1 MRLLRLDHADR
12 SSSRLALAKCKLRE
26 NIETVDITV
35 TQESLDA
42 HVQCL
47 KENGYR
53 IAKPFTLFT
62 GNMLWLTIGVFVGVM
77 LTGQVGSA
85 WTG

>member
-1 MRLLRLDHADR
+1 MTNKDL
-12 SSSRLALAKCKLRE
+12 E

-35 TQESLDA
+35 TQESMDA

-53 IAKPFTLFT
+53 INKPFTLFT
-62 GNMLWLTIGVFVGVM
+62 SNLLWGTLGLFAGAMLA
-77 LTGQVGSA
+77 GQVFLG
-85 WTG
+85 

>member
-1 MRLLRLDHADR
+1 MLYSYWGMLYNNCMTNQDI
-12 SSSRLALAKCKLRE
+12 E

-47 KENGYR
+47 KENRYR

-62 GNMLWLTIGVFVGVM
+62 GNMLWLTIGMFVGVM
-77 LTGQVGSA
+77 LTGQVVLG
-85 WTG
+85 

>member
-1 MRLLRLDHADR
+1 MSMTNKDI
-12 SSSRLALAKCKLRE
+12 E

-35 TQESLDA
+35 NQESMDA

-53 IAKPFTLFT
+53 INKPFTLFT
-62 GNMLWLTIGVFVGVM
+62 SNLLWGTIGLFAGAM
-77 LTGQVGSA
+77 LAGQVFLG
-85 WTG
+85 

>member
-1 MRLLRLDHADR
+1 MSMTNKDI
-12 SSSRLALAKCKLRE
+12 E

-35 TQESLDA
+35 TQESMDT

-53 IAKPFTLFT
+53 INKPFTLFT
-62 GNMLWLTIGVFVGVM
+62 SNLLWGTIGLFAGAM
-77 LTGQVGSA
+77 LAGQVFLG
-85 WTG
+85 

>member
-1 MRLLRLDHADR
+1 MSITNKDL
-12 SSSRLALAKCKLRE
+12 E

-35 TQESLDA
+35 TQESMDA

-53 IAKPFTLFT
+53 INKPFTLFT
-62 GNMLWLTIGVFVGVM
+62 SNLLWGTIGLFAGAM
-77 LTGQVGSA
+77 LAGQVFLG
-85 WTG
+85 

>member
-1 MRLLRLDHADR
+1 MSMTNKDI
-12 SSSRLALAKCKLRE
+12 E

-35 TQESLDA
+35 TQESMDA

-53 IAKPFTLFT
+53 INKPFTLFT
-62 GNMLWLTIGVFVGVM
+62 SNLLWGTIGLFAGAM
-77 LTGQVGSA
+77 LAGQVFLG
-85 WTG
+85 

>member
-1 MRLLRLDHADR
+1 MSIEDKDL
-12 SSSRLALAKCKLRE
+12 E

-35 TQESLDA
+35 TVESMDA

-53 IAKPFTLFT
+53 INKPFTLFT
-62 GNMLWLTIGVFVGVM
+62 NYAFWMIAGMCLGAYITGRVFLG
-77 LTGQVGSA
+77 
-85 WTG
+85 

>member
-1 MRLLRLDHADR
+1 MLYNKSMTNKDL
-12 SSSRLALAKCKLRE
+12 E

-77 LTGQVGSA
+77 LTGQVVLG
-85 WTG
+85 

>member
-1 MRLLRLDHADR
+1 MSMTNKDI
-12 SSSRLALAKCKLRE
+12 E

-35 TQESLDA
+35 TQESMDA

-53 IAKPFTLFT
+53 INKPFTLFT
-62 GNMLWLTIGVFVGVM
+62 SNLLWGTLGLFAGAMLA
-77 LTGQVGSA
+77 GQVFLG
-85 WTG
+85 

>member
-1 MRLLRLDHADR
+1 MTNKDI
-12 SSSRLALAKCKLRE
+12 E

-35 TQESLDA
+35 TQESMDA

-53 IAKPFTLFT
+53 INKPFTLFT
-62 GNMLWLTIGVFVGVM
+62 SNLLWGTIGLFAGAM
-77 LTGQVGSA
+77 LAGQVFLG
-85 WTG
+85 

>member
-1 MRLLRLDHADR
+1 MTNKDI
-12 SSSRLALAKCKLRE
+12 E

-47 KENGYR
+47 KENGYK

-62 GNMLWLTIGVFVGVM
+62 VNILWVTMGVFVGVM
-77 LTGQVGSA
+77 LTGQVVLGE
-85 WTG
+85 WKK

>member
-1 MRLLRLDHADR
+1 MTNKDI
-12 SSSRLALAKCKLRE
+12 E

-35 TQESLDA
+35 TQESMDA

-53 IAKPFTLFT
+53 INKTFTLFT
-62 GNMLWLTIGVFVGVM
+62 SNLLWGTIGLFAGAM
-77 LTGQVGSA
+77 LAGQVFLG
-85 WTG
+85 

>member
-1 MRLLRLDHADR
+1 MLYNK
-12 SSSRLALAKCKLRE
+12 SMTNKEIEK
-26 NIETVDITV
+26 IETVDITV

-47 KENGYR
+47 KDNGYK

-62 GNMLWLTIGVFVGVM
+62 GNILWLVIGAFVGVM
-77 LTGQVGSA
+77 LTGQVVLG
-85 WTG
+85 

>member
-1 MRLLRLDHADR
+1 MSMTNKDI
-12 SSSRLALAKCKLRE
+12 E

-35 TQESLDA
+35 TQESMDA

-53 IAKPFTLFT
+53 INKPFTLFT
-62 GNMLWLTIGVFVGVM
+62 SNLLCGTIGLFAGAM
-77 LTGQVGSA
+77 LAGQVFLG
-85 WTG
+85 